1 MDAPPIVGVVIP
13 AYNAERWI
21 ERTLRSAL
29 RQTYTNIEILVVD
42 DGSTDATAA
51 LAKSFAA
58 ADARIRV
65 ISVSND
71 ALHSVLGC

>member
-29 RQTYTNIEILVVD
+29 RQTYRALEILVVD
-42 DGSTDATAA
+42 DGSTDATGA
-51 LAKSFAA
+51 LAGSFAA
-58 ADARIRV
+58 ADARVRAILG
-65 ISVSND
+65 SSNRRRP
-71 ALHSVLGC
+71 S